1 MSSDRDLLQ
10 RLFNDGDRLS
20 RETAQEIL
28 RRGPATAPE
37 LLRILRD
44 EEAWDA
50 EFPAGW
56 AVVHA
61 AYLLAVLRPAGAL
74 EALVQAVD
82 RAADYDDD
90 WLSEPAPYL
99 LAAFGPPAL
108 PVLRAAALDRRR
120 DPYARV
126 WMLVAL
132 SVLATK
138 HAETREAVLATLRG
152 LVDDRRCDQDVRA
165 SAASELLDFALPE
178 DRARIEAAADGDIL
192 SRENVAEA
200 YRLGP
205 APKPDYDW
213 MAFYD
218 PYQIAERQKQAEEPA
233 EDEEVVEEEGDAP
246 PPAPVQA
253 PPAIGRN
260 APCPCGSGKKYKKC
274 CLK

>member
-1 MSSDRDLLQ
+1 MPTDRQLLD
-10 RLFNDGDRLS
+10 RLFSDGDALP
-20 RETAQEIL
+20 REAVDEIL
-28 RRGPATAPE
+28 RRPSLAPE

-44 EEAWDA
+44 EDAWDA

-61 AYLLAVLRPAGAL
+61 AYLLAVLRPPGAL
-74 EALVQAVD
+74 EALLQAVD

-108 PVLRAAALDRRR
+108 PAIRAAALDRRR

-132 SVLATK
+132 SVLATT
-138 HAETREAVLATLRG
+138 HPATREAALATLREIA
-152 LVDDRRCDQDVRA
+152 DDRRCDQDVRA

-192 SRENVAEA
+192 TREAVAEA
-200 YRLGP
+200 YREGP
-205 APKPDYDW
+205 VPKPDFDW
-213 MAFYD
+213 MRFYD
-218 PYQIAERQKQAEEPA
+218 PEALAERRQEAEEP
-233 EDEEVVEEEGDAP
+233 DDDVEVEGDVEEP
-246 PPAPVQA
+246 PPAPAQA
-253 PPAIGRN
+253 TPAIGRN